1 MSNEK
6 QLELLETL
14 LSAKRKRGLEDLLFF
29 NKNIVETDPSRR
41 GKLVPHVHGEW
52 NEWYH
57 KSGKRI
63 KMILVPRGTFK
74 STFFTV
80 GLTLQ
85 KIAANRNERILISN
99 ATGSNSERF
108 LGEIKEHII
117 GNEVYTTLYGDMYDK
132 RLKWNENEIVVSGR
146 SLGIKESTVTAIG
159 VGGNLVSQHYS
170 TIICDDLVNNENS
183 MTKLQA
189 DKVVEWWKQSFSLLD
204 RDGEMIIIGT
214 RWSYYELYSYI
225 LKNLTN
231 EVDVYIRGAYN
242 PDGSLYFPEELTVS
256 KLAELK
262 KLHGSYIFSA
272 FYLNNPVDS
281 ESSII
286 KHSDLKHF
294 TYDDS
299 MLRRMA
305 VFSMVDPAVSQAAKA
320 DYSVIITCG
329 ITPNNDWY
337 ILDVRR
343 EKFTVGELINE
354 MFDVFEQWSPMNMS
368 IEVIGLAQGLID
380 SVRNEEDARGQYL
393 PLIEIKTRNNVN
405 KQQRIRS
412 ILQPRFERGKIFI
425 RDDLEHR
432 EVLEEELLNFPK
444 AQHDDIIDP
453 LTDLEDIGFAPELKD
468 LQSKEPEDPMQQR
481 LQKKLKALQ
490 NPNNFIADDTLGE
503 FY

>member
-1 MSNEK
+1 MDKSK
-6 QLELLETL
+6 QLELLEAL
-14 LSAKRKRGLEDLLFF
+14 LSQKAKRGLDDLYFF
-29 NKNIVETDPSRR
+29 NKNIVETDPARR
-41 GKLVPHVHGEW
+41 SKLVPHVHGEW
-52 NEWYH
+52 SSWYH
-57 KSGKRI
+57 SSGKRI

-80 GLTLQ
+80 GKSLQ
-85 KIAANRNERILISN
+85 KIAANRDERILISN
-99 ATGSNSERF
+99 ATGSNAERF
-108 LGEIKEHII
+108 LGEIKEHLI
-117 GNEVYTTLYGDMYDK
+117 GNETYLQLYGEMYDK
-132 RLKWNENEIVVSGR
+132 RLRWNENEIVVSGR
-146 SLGIKESTVTAIG
+146 SLGIKEATVTAMG

-170 TIICDDLVNNENS
+170 TIIADDLVNNENS

-189 DKVVEWWKQSFSLLD
+189 DKVIEWWKQSFSLLD

-231 EVDVYIRGAYN
+231 EVDYYIKGAYN
-242 PDGSLYFPEELTVS
+242 SDGSLYFPEELSVS

-286 KHSDLKHF
+286 KHSDLRYF

-305 VFSMVDPAVSQAAKA
+305 VFSMCDPAVSQATKA
-320 DYSVIITCG
+320 DYSVIITVG
-329 ITPNNDWY
+329 ITHSNDWY
-337 ILDVRR
+337 VLDIRR
-343 EKFTVGELINE
+343 DKFTVGELINE
-354 MFDVFEQWSPMNMS
+354 MFDVKETWKPINMS
-368 IEVIGLAQGLID
+368 IETIGQAQGLIE
-380 SVRNEEDARGQYL
+380 SIENEENHRNEFL
-393 PLIEIKTRNNVN
+393 PSIYIKTRNNVN

-412 ILQPRFERGKIFI
+412 ILQPRFERAKVHI
-425 RDDLEHR
+425 REDLPHR
-432 EVLEEELLNFPK
+432 EVFEEELLNFPK

-453 LTDLEDIGFAPELKD
+453 LTDLEDIGFAPDMKD
-468 LQSKEPEDPMQQR
+468 LQSKEPESEMERR
-481 LQKKLKALQ
+481 LQNKLKQMQ
-490 NPNNFIADDTLGE
+490 NPTTFVEDDVMGE